1 MRTTM
6 STRTMAIAAAVLFIS
21 GVAAGAFAARQTV
34 SPSLYV
40 AKPPADAARALLD
53 VARVVAE
60 DGSWENIYV
69 GRTYYLGGMKE
80 EGERILDRVATSKR
94 VKASDHFRIGKA
106 YADAGN
112 WEKAK
117 AAFQRV
123 ETMEPDDT
131 DWLVEVGAYYN
142 LNGDRQKAEELF
154 GRAFAR
160 PTGNPYNVAK
170 AAGSY
175 VGVTPQ

>member
-1 MRTTM
+1 MITHL
-6 STRTMAIAAAVLFIS
+6 STRTITLGAAAIFIC
-21 GVAAGAFAARQTV
+21 GLAAGAYAARQTV

-40 AKPPADAARALLD
+40 AKPSVDAARALLD

-80 EGERILDRVATSKR
+80 EGERILDRVATSRK

-112 WEKAK
+112 WEKAQ
-117 AAFQRV
+117 AAFERV
-123 ETMEPDDT
+123 EALKPNDT
-131 DWLVEVGAYYN
+131 DWLVEMGAYYN
-142 LNGDRQKAEELF
+142 LNGNRQKAEELF
-154 GRAFAR
+154 SRAFAK

>member
-1 MRTTM
+1 MTNTT
-6 STRTMAIAAAVLFIS
+6 STWKLSCAAAAIFVLGLS
-21 GVAAGAFAARQTV
+21 AGLLAGRQTV

-40 AKPPADAARALLD
+40 AKPPTDAARAILD

-69 GRTYYLGGMKE
+69 GRTYLLGGMKE
-80 EGERILDRVATSKR
+80 EGERMLQRVATSKK
-94 VKASDHFRIGKA
+94 VKASDFFRIGKA
-106 YADAGN
+106 YADGGD
-112 WEKAK
+112 WPKARD
-117 AAFQRV
+117 AFERV
-123 ETMEPDDT
+123 IALAPDDT
-131 DWLVEVGAYYN
+131 DWMVESGAYYN
-142 LNGDRQKAEELF
+142 LNGDRTRAEELF
-154 GRAFAR
+154 GRAFAK